1 MPSVDAIRET
11 TVIAN
16 KALRVCVVEAL
27 QWALDEAVGI
37 QSGQELARGASAS
50 PGAPLVAARACATT
64 SWPRKWGE
72 MQRNGSGLRT
82 VMRRMRVVVLELVVA
97 VRVLSPHMML
107 WLIFT
112 TLSSESSQSK

>member
-16 KALRVCVVEAL
+16 KALRVCVVVAL

-72 MQRNGSGLRT
+72 IQRNGSGLRT
-82 VMRRMRVVVLELVVA
+82 VLRRMRVVVLELVVA

-107 WLIFT
+107 LLIFT